1 VRPLFEGE
9 FSYTPLKEEM
19 TRMAKPMV
27 YTMPLDKIGLVAFRT
42 GLGMR
47 QGSRIVDL
55 KAIRE
60 TLGMRREDLA
70 VETGM
75 SFDSIGRFERTKR
88 MSRTAVKLLE
98 GVLSKRGQLKLLEQ
112 HSDQGK

>member
-1 VRPLFEGE
+1 MG
-9 FSYTPLKEEM
+9 
-19 TRMAKPMV
+19 
-27 YTMPLDKIGLVAFRT
+27 YTMPLDKIGLGAFRM